1 MAQALRL
8 GIFVVGV
15 ALAALIFFNLD
26 FSWAW
31 LAALAIAVAGGI
43 VAEIAFKRLATPEE
57 QRLDL
62 EDRTR
67 NPPS

>member
-1 MAQALRL
+1 MAQAVRL
-8 GIFVVGV
+8 GIFGAGL
-15 ALAALIFFNLD
+15 ALAALTFFSFD
-26 FSWAW
+26 FSLAW
-31 LAALAIAVAGGI
+31 LAALAIAVAAGI
-43 VAEIAFKRLATPEE
+43 AAEVAFKRLATPEQ

>member
-1 MAQALRL
+1 MARAVRL
-8 GIFVVGV
+8 GIFGVGL
-15 ALAALIFFNLD
+15 ALAALTFFNFD

-31 LAALAIAVAGGI
+31 LAVLAIAIAGGI
-43 VAEIAFKRLATPEE
+43 VAEVAFKRLATHEE